1 MHSFKRVGYKKALAA
16 ILASKLNGKLQ
27 AREVKSCWHCNID
40 IYPYQ
45 LECVYKAVKM
55 DNVRLMFCDEPG
67 LGKTIEAGLTLKEM
81 FETGRIDNALIV
93 CPSNLKKQWK
103 SELEHK
109 LKINAE
115 IIDSNLNPYTDRELF
130 GVYIIGLEYL
140 RMNPDFF
147 DEYFLDMVVFDEAHH
162 LSLKYEKQK
171 KTRSYIIAKKLC
183 NNVKN
188 VLMLTATPIQLGYY
202 DFWSLINLLTPEIFP
217 DYNTFEVYVGD
228 YLPLIRELNKEYTEG
243 RDISTDLSFIEE
255 NLCLRM
261 NYRKV
266 PNRSTEEILKS
277 LFVLEDVI
285 IRHRKREEI
294 KNMVNRKAITQ
305 NVNYSKEE
313 SELYDDISEY
323 IRALKNLSLDENNR
337 GFGLLAVLL
346 KQLLTSSPNALLST
360 IRNRTNNILE
370 IMDQTEDDDFIKP
383 TLIEDE
389 LNKMED
395 YAERLENLGIDS
407 KCNAL
412 LRTISKMLA
421 NDNQMKIIIF
431 TRFLETQRY
440 LQNVLSQNFHVEIFN
455 GKMNE
460 VAKDSAIKNFKER
473 SYSRILISTE
483 AGGEGRNLQFANI
496 VINYDLPWNPVRL
509 EQRIGRVDR
518 LGQIREVL
526 VINMAT
532 CDTVEQIIFDK
543 LSERLEIW
551 EDSIGQCDAL
561 LGEQKY
567 DIADLIVGRITD
579 VDIIERLLDERLNMA
594 KESSKFF
601 DGLEVF
607 RKDDNIR
614 EQICK
619 DKSIALSFEDC
630 IRFLRLCESLHDNM
644 KIINIDKE
652 IITLEIENIDSNRL
666 VNIDLDS
673 LNEEDNFVSRL
684 INYHHPKQKLICN
697 IEDNTRTKN
706 LIVSVVDQEDGLTY
720 LTHNNGENWLFVDDI
735 VDFDNTIDCEITE
748 NDIESLSLFG
758 DQSCGFVN
766 KMTNFKKGPFRS
778 NIIIARNWC

>member
-1 MHSFKRVGYKKALAA
+1 MSSFKKVGYKKALAA
-16 ILASKLNGKLQ
+16 ILASRLNGKLQ
-27 AREVKSCWHCNID
+27 AREVSSCWHCNID

-109 LKINAE
+109 LKINSE
-115 IIDSNLNPYTDRELF
+115 IVDGNWNPADRELF

-140 RMNPDFF
+140 RMNPYFF
-147 DEYFLDMVVFDEAHH
+147 DEYSLDMVVFDEAHH
-162 LSLKYEKQK
+162 LSLKYKKQK

-183 NNVKN
+183 DNVNNI
-188 VLMLTATPIQLGYY
+188 LMLTATPIQLGYF
-202 DFWSLINLLTPEIFP
+202 DFWSLINLLKPEIFP
-217 DYNTFEVYVGD
+217 DYNTFEVYVSE
-228 YLPLIRELNKEYTEG
+228 YLPLIRELNKEYTDG
-243 RDISTDLSFIEE
+243 RDISNDLSFIEE

-266 PNRSTEEILKS
+266 LNKSTEDTLKS
-277 LFVLEDVI
+277 LFLLEDVI

-294 KNMVNRKAITQ
+294 KNMVKRKAITQ
-305 NVNYSKEE
+305 SVSYSTEE
-313 SELYDDISEY
+313 LELYDDISEY
-323 IRALKNLSLDENNR
+323 IRALKKLSLDDNNS
-337 GFGLLAVLL
+337 GFGLLAILL

-360 IRNRTNNILE
+360 IRNRTNKILE
-370 IMDQTEDDDFIKP
+370 IMDQLEDDDFIEP
-383 TLIEDE
+383 ALIEDE

-395 YAERLENLGIDS
+395 YADRLENLGIDS
-407 KCNAL
+407 KCNSL
-412 LRTISKMLA
+412 LSTVSKMLS
-421 NDNQMKIIIF
+421 NDNQTKIIIF
-431 TRFLETQRY
+431 TRFLETQKY
-440 LQNVLSQNFHVEIFN
+440 LQNVLSKSFHVEIFN
-455 GKMNE
+455 GKMDE
-460 VAKDSAIKNFKER
+460 FAKDSAIINFKE
-473 SYSRILISTE
+473 SSDSRILISTE

-532 CDTVEQIIFDK
+532 CDTVEQMIFDK

-561 LGEQKY
+561 LGEQKFNVE
-567 DIADLIVGRITD
+567 DLIVGGIAD

-594 KESSKFF
+594 KESAEFF

-607 RKDDNIR
+607 RKDETIR

-630 IRFLRLCESLHDNM
+630 IRFLRLCESLHDNI

-652 IITLEIENIDSNRL
+652 IITLEIETNGSNRFFD
-666 VNIDLDS
+666 VDFDS
-673 LNEEDNFVSRL
+673 LNEEDGFVSRL
-684 INYHHPKQKLICN
+684 INYHHPKQKLMCSIN
-697 IEDNTRTKN
+697 DNTGTKD
-706 LIVSVVDQEDGLTY
+706 LTVSVVDQEDGLTY
-720 LTHNNGENWLFVDDI
+720 LTYNNGENWFFIDEIIDLDD
-735 VDFDNTIDCEITE
+735 TIDCEITE
-748 NDIESLSLFG
+748 KDIENFSSFG
-758 DQSCGFVN
+758 DRSCGFVN
-766 KMTNFKKGPFRS
+766 KMTDFKKGPFRS